1 MMKNL
6 VINHLFT
13 KNSFRKLISKNGEN
27 ILLLTAKNCGIE
39 WEGRQNEDVIGDIY
53 KYVSQKYRNEYY
65 YKNVLLNKLVFGIHK
80 PTTTSAL
87 TEITVG
93 DAKADFILV
102 NGKAIVYE
110 IKTELDNLERLNNQI
125 HEYYKAFRYV
135 TVATY
140 KKNYDTVL
148 NHLTNTNVGVCV
160 ITQEGRIDKKHGRMP
175 SEYLEDLDAKTIFH
189 ILRKKEF
196 EEIINQNI
204 GDLPKCSAFD
214 YYSNCFD
221 LINRKMDLITFQS
234 QMEREIKKRP
244 KVDVSNIASIPD
256 ELKNIAYFSEYNAED
271 YRKLKAFLNAK
282 AERKPKEAIQC
293 ISHF

>member
-1 MMKNL
+1 M
-6 VINHLFT
+6 INRLFT
-13 KNSFRKLISKNGEN
+13 RGCFRKLINEKGEN
-27 ILLLTAKNCGIE
+27 TLLLTARNCGIE
-39 WEGRQNEDVIGDIY
+39 WVGRRNKDIISDIY
-53 KYVSQKYRNEYY
+53 EYVSKKYRNEYY
-65 YKNVLLNKLVFGIHK
+65 YKNVLLNKLVFGIHR
-80 PTTTSAL
+80 PTSNSAL

-148 NHLTNTNVGVCV
+148 NHLTNSNVGVCV
-160 ITQEGRIDKKHGRMP
+160 ITQEGRIEKKFGRMP
-175 SEYLEDLDAKTIFH
+175 SEYLGDLDAKTIFH
-189 ILRKKEF
+189 ILRKNEF
-196 EEIINQNI
+196 EEIIINNI
-204 GDLPKCSAFD
+204 GNLPKCSAVD

-221 LINRKMDLITFQS
+221 LINKKMDLLTFQN
-234 QMEREIKKRP
+234 QMELKLKKRP
-244 KVDVSNIASIPD
+244 KVDASNIVLIPK
-256 ELKNIAYFSEYNAED
+256 ELKNIAYFSEYSAED
-271 YRKLKAFLNAK
+271 YLKLERFLNAK
-282 AERKPKEAIQC
+282 AERKPKEEIQC